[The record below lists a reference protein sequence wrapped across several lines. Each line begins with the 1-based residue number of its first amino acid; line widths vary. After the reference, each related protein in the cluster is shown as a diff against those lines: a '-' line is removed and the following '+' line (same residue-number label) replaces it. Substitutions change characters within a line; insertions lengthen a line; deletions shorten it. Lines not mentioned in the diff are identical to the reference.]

1 MSQDLLLDLN
11 DVGVSEYKSIYSIED
26 QSKMD
31 FINLLEPKVAL
42 LEPKVALLEPK
53 VALLEER
60 IMNKVNKLFVKKDEE
75 IGALIDII
83 SLQKDEIIRLDNEL
97 NFVKGELLSH
107 RSMTDGKFET
117 LTEKIDDSC
126 LSIRRNDIIVK
137 GLYNV
142 YQEFEYGMTN
152 GRTLFMNIFTNH
164 IIIDIHRVELS
175 VRVFRLKLQYIK
187 FNARLSQFETYLNQ
201 NMITLGFNSRDHD
214 IIQNKYKDLFCK
226 AGIIDFNLINIVQL
240 ILLFGFDKIVDN
252 DNKNINIKDY
262 VVVNRI
268 IDSEHF
274 KLLKN
279 ALIECGY
286 ITI

>member
-11 DVGVSEYKSIYSIED
+11 DVGVSEYKSVYSIED
-26 QSKMD
+26 QSKID
-31 FINLLEPKVAL
+31 FINLI
-42 LEPKVALLEPK
+42 
-53 VALLEER
+53 EER

-83 SLQKDEIIRLDNEL
+83 GSQKDEISRLNNEIE
-97 NFVKGELLSH
+97 FIEGKLLSYQ
-107 RSMTDGKFET
+107 SMTDGKFEI
-117 LTEKIDDSC
+117 LTEKIDDSY

-142 YQEFEYGMTN
+142 YQEFEYGMSN
-152 GRTLFMNIFTNH
+152 GKTLVTNIFTNH
-164 IIIDIHRVELS
+164 IIIDSFRIQLYP
-175 VRVFRLKLQYIK
+175 RVFRLKLQYIK
-187 FNARLSQFETYLNQ
+187 LNTHLYQFEGYLNQ
-201 NMITLGFNSRDHD
+201 YIITLGFNSRDNY
-214 IIQNKYKDLFCK
+214 IIQNKYKDLIRK
-226 AGIIDFNLINIVQL
+226 AGIIDFNLINIAQL
-240 ILLFGFDKIVDN
+240 MCLLNINVLVDN
-252 DNKNINIKDY
+252 NNKNINIKDY
-262 VVVNRI
+262 VVIDRI

>member
-11 DVGVSEYKSIYSIED
+11 DVGVSEYKSVYSIED
-26 QSKMD
+26 QSKID
-31 FINLLEPKVAL
+31 FINL

-60 IMNKVNKLFVKKDEE
+60 IMNKVNKLFIEKDQQ

-83 SLQKDEIIRLDNEL
+83 CSQRDEISRLDTEL
-97 NFVKGELLSH
+97 YLVKGELLSH

-142 YQEFEYGMTN
+142 YQEFEYGMSN
-152 GRTLFMNIFTNH
+152 GKTLFTNIFTNH
-164 IIIDIHRVELS
+164 IIIDSFRIQLYP
-175 VRVFRLKLQYIK
+175 RVFRLKLQYIK
-187 FNARLSQFETYLNQ
+187 LNTHLSRFETYLNQ
-201 NMITLGFNSRDHD
+201 NIITLGFNSRDNY
-214 IIQNKYKDLFCK
+214 IIQNKYKDLFRK

-240 ILLFGFDKIVDN
+240 MCLLDIDILVDN

-262 VVVNRI
+262 VVIDRI